1 METLKL
7 VIGSILIIA
16 TAGGSIFAYKKSR
29 SNKSSIKNI
38 TINGGGK
45 VVGGDDNSSNIDK
58 KQR

>member
-7 VIGSILIIA
+7 VIAGIILIA

-38 TINGGGK
+38 TINGDGK
-45 VVGGDDNSSNIDK
+45 VVGGNDNSTNINK